1 LKRKPLGQL
10 LVQRGVLPPVRLR
23 EALDAQQ
30 RSGNRI
36 GTECHA
42 RRFVSEEDLLAVL
55 SDQVGVPGVHISN
68 AVIPLAILDI
78 LPEAVALKQ
87 LVLPIRMDAD
97 RLFLAM
103 ADPLDSGLISEVAF
117 ISNRQIVVGVALQG
131 LLRQAITDA
140 YAAKR
145 RGELEYHGEHAE
157 EVDAQV
163 PVSFVYPRELGK
175 VPQQL
180 THPPAGPIRSKSSE
194 EIVIQVDGGSEAED
208 FVVQIEDD
216 AELSTSIPDP
226 LGTTAP
232 SAPPA
237 EAGPPDRARLS
248 ALTVLVV
255 DDDPELRR
263 LMVRVLQSKGLEVQE
278 AGRGLEALTRIKSAP
293 PDLILLDAM
302 LPEIHGF
309 DICRKIK
316 ASERY
321 GQIPIVMISS
331 VYRGW
336 RFARDL
342 KDTYGVEAFIEKPFT
357 IDVFWNTVERVLI
370 SRRRYSK
377 NNRQSLQKAED
388 CLQHAIRCYRAGDLE
403 SAIDACRDGIKA
415 DPLSAK
421 LHYRLGL
428 FFLKKSGM
436 VYQALQELEEA
447 VTLDPEL
454 FSAQRTL
461 AILYQRKGFK
471 NKAIDMWERAL
482 RASPSD
488 EVREQIR
495 NHLKTLL

>member
-1 LKRKPLGQL
+1 MK
-10 LVQRGVLPPVRLR
+10 LR
-23 EALDAQQ
+23 EVLDGQQ
-30 RSGNRI
+30 RSGNRLA
-36 GTECHA
+36 TECHA
-42 RRFVSEEDLLAVL
+42 RRFVSEEDLLAAL
-55 SDQVGVPGVHISN
+55 SDQVGVPGVQITS
-68 AVIPLAILDI
+68 AVIPLAVLDV
-78 LPEAVALKQ
+78 LPEALALKQ
-87 LVLPIRMDAD
+87 LALPLRMDPD
-97 RLFLAM
+97 RLFLAL
-103 ADPLDSGLISEVAF
+103 ADPLDAGLISEVAF
-117 ISNRQIVVGVALQG
+117 VTNRQVVVGVALQG
-131 LLRQAITDA
+131 LLRQAITNA

-145 RGELEYHGEHAE
+145 RGELEYHGEHAVE
-157 EVDAQV
+157 ADASSV
-163 PVSFVYPRELGK
+163 PMSFVYPRELAK
-175 VPQQL
+175 VPEPL
-180 THPPAGPIRSKSSE
+180 TRPAPSAPPLQGGGTQ
-194 EIVIQVDGGSEAED
+194 EIVIQVDGGAED
-208 FVVQIEDD
+208 DIVVQIEDD
-216 AELSTSIPDP
+216 ALTSEGEPA
-226 LGTTAP
+226 L
-232 SAPPA
+232 PA
-237 EAGPPDRARLS
+237 EGASPEPDRGKA
-248 ALTVLVV
+248 TVLVV

-278 AGRGLEALTRIKSAP
+278 ASRGLEALTRIKSAP

-321 GQIPIVMISS
+321 GQIPVIMISS

-357 IDVFWNTVERVLI
+357 LDVLWNTVERVLI
-370 SRRRYSK
+370 SRRRYSR
-377 NNRQSLQKAED
+377 NNRASVLKAEE
-388 CLQHAIRCYRAGDLE
+388 CLKHAVRCYRAGDLE

-428 FFLKKSGM
+428 FYLKKTGT

-482 RASPSD
+482 RSSPSD
-488 EVREQIR
+488 EIREQIR